1 MIKINKK
8 IISVQEWIPIK
19 EFYNNGIIKLKDG
32 TFIKILKINPINY
45 ELKSDFEKKV
55 ILNSYKAFL
64 KNNNFDIQIII
75 QSNKEDISE
84 NIQKIKKQKEIE
96 KSLNNKF
103 MVNVIDSY
111 INFIKNK
118 NKEKLSS
125 SKNFYLIINSKKY
138 SENQEENIIIDLKE
152 KYLKIKDSLSRCGN
166 NVTEI
171 LNKEE
176 LKNIVKSFFIIEFK
190 EKN

>member
-1 MIKINKK
+1 VRKINKK
-8 IISVQEWIPIK
+8 IISVQDWIPIK

-32 TFIKILKINPINY
+32 TFIKILKISPINY
-45 ELKSDFEKKV
+45 ELKSDFEKKA

-96 KSLNNKF
+96 IRLNNNF
-103 MVNVIDSY
+103 MVNIIDSY

-125 SKNFYLIINSKKY
+125 SKKFYLIINSKKIP
-138 SENQEENIIIDLKE
+138 ENQEENIILDLKE

-166 NVTEI
+166 NVAEV
-171 LNKEE
+171 LNKED
-176 LKNIVKSFFIIEFK
+176 LKNIIKSFYISK
-190 EKN
+190 